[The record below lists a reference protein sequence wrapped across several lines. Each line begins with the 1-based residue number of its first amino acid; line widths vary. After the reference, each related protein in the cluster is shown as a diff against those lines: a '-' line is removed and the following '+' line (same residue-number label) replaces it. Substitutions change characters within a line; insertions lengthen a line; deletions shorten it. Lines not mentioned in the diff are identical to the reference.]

1 MRGRRTEHTPAAA
14 RRGRR
19 RLRNL
24 APGMLWLAGLA
35 ACAAPAPRASELA
48 ARTLEVGGETRSY
61 LLHAPPTA
69 DARPRALVVVF
80 HGGGGDGRN
89 ALEQGRWVEKARAEN
104 FIVVAPEGTVEH
116 PGRAASVLGNPRTWN
131 SGGSTGTPAQRR
143 GVDDVGF
150 VRALIDEVSKQHA
163 VEPGRI
169 YATGLSNGGAMAFRA
184 GLELSDRFAA
194 IAPVANALLAPPQPL
209 RRPVSLL
216 MIWGSADPLNPI
228 DGGSVR
234 RSMGVM
240 QRPSARESLQVW
252 RRLLRCPGDAVIE
265 RESAALTLHAHR
277 GCDGGA
283 TAQLLVVEGLGHQ
296 WPGGRIYLRAVAG
309 PGSDAVDATDRIWRF
324 FGQSA
329 RR

>member
-1 MRGRRTEHTPAAA
+1 MASWQHAAWWS
-14 RRGRR
+14 
-19 RLRNL
+19 L
-24 APGMLWLAGLA
+24 LWGLA
-35 ACAAPAPRASELA
+35 AAAAASPQLHA
-48 ARTLEVGGETRSY
+48 STLEVGGVTRSY
-61 LLHAPPTA
+61 LLHAPPAA

-89 ALEQGRWVEKARAEN
+89 ALEQGRWIDKARAEG
-104 FIVVAPEGTVEH
+104 FIVVAPEGTTEH
-116 PGRAASVLGNPRTWN
+116 PARAPSALLNPRTWN

-150 VRALIDEVSKQHA
+150 VRALLDELSKQHA
-163 VEPGRI
+163 IDPARI

-184 GLELSDRFAA
+184 GIELSDRIAA

-209 RRPVSLL
+209 QRPVSLL

-228 DGGSVR
+228 DGGTVR
-234 RSMGVM
+234 RSMGAM
-240 QRPSARESLQVW
+240 QRPSAHESLQVW
-252 RRLLRCPGDAVIE
+252 RRLLHCPGDAAIE

-324 FGQSA
+324 FGESA